1 MKTLAEVHVK
11 QIIFALT
18 AVLSMLIGLSACTRG
33 DSAAPSTVTSASCSI
48 ALASQ
53 AGQQSTTD
61 IARLQQE
68 ARSAANPQHVLE
80 KLGWTLVDKAR
91 ATNDPGY
98 YKLAE
103 QTALCLE
110 TKYPGG
116 PEGLLLRGHA
126 LHNQH
131 RFHEAEEV
139 AEKLIKV
146 RQAPFDYGLL
156 GDVLMEQGRLRDAV
170 AAYQKMLDLKPN
182 LQSYSRAAHIRW
194 LKGDLSG
201 ARQLIQ
207 MAASAGSPQEAEPTA
222 WAYTRMALYELQS
235 GSRAKAR
242 AAVDAALVLEPDY
255 APALLARGRLM
266 LADGK
271 TVKAIESLQRAAKIN
286 PLPEYH
292 WVLAEALRA
301 AGRSDEA
308 VPVEKQILERGA
320 LDDPR
325 TLALYLATRKEQV
338 ETAVKLANDELAN
351 RADVFTLDALA
362 WALSASGRVEEAYST
377 MKKALAEGTE
387 DARLFYHAGIISLEA
402 GQMKEGK
409 RWFTKTVS
417 IRQMLLPSER
427 DRLAKYIDIPH

>member
-1 MKTLAEVHVK
+1 
-11 QIIFALT
+11 
-18 AVLSMLIGLSACTRG
+18 
-33 DSAAPSTVTSASCSI
+33 
-48 ALASQ
+48 
-53 AGQQSTTD
+53 
-61 IARLQQE
+61 
-68 ARSAANPQHVLE
+68 
-80 KLGWTLVDKAR
+80 
-91 ATNDPGY
+91 
-98 YKLAE
+98 
-103 QTALCLE
+103 
-110 TKYPGG
+110 
-116 PEGLLLRGHA
+116 
-126 LHNQH
+126 
-131 RFHEAEEV
+131 
-139 AEKLIKV
+139 LIKV

-156 GDVLMEQGRLRDAV
+156 GDVLMEQGRVRDAV

-207 MAASAGSPQEAEPTA
+207 MAASAGSPQEAEPPA
-222 WAYTRMALYELQS
+222 SAYPRMALYELQS
-235 GSRAKAR
+235 GSRATAR

-271 TVKAIESLQRAAKIN
+271 TVEAIESLQRAAKIN

-427 DRLAKYIDIPH
+427 DRLAKHIDIPH